1 MPARA
6 ASPEIPTSEQIA
18 TIVLNRRLA
27 QLEVNQ
33 ILLQLKNGKTCRRV
47 LRQVLKGSTY
57 NDAELVPTIL
67 WTMFGWTLKSGS
79 TEMVPACNPSIPY
92 IGTYRDMSI
101 RKLHAIL
108 KKRYKSHPSYKQ
120 LQRIFEGL
128 RKLEL
133 VKNHLVKTPVEK
145 GRWHTVSGFSIKVQ
159 NWSKVLARTQI
170 TPAVQVG
177 RKAAPKAS
185 VLDQS
190 VKDYHRVKLVRKAR
204 VAEVKI
210 EAKPLIF
217 EASPRTLPRSVLSDK
232 GGVGSSLPGEQ
243 VVFPSEVGAIP
254 LLEASLAQQQKE
266 LAAPAARIEQA
277 REDNATFREGP
288 TQYFSAL
295 PEDDQNDWTKQEP
308 WEYLLTQMLDTRT
321 KDGPGW
327 RTALYEDDGAL
338 TLKPRIPD
346 CVVVEPDQDSQLR
359 GAWSIDRPAFIHLS
373 PADLAVGDLV
383 KRLTGCPLRFKD
395 WQQLTRLAHLP
406 SGDSRRLTLDN
417 LILFVQAARGSCH
430 TSSWSLCDTKDAAAR
445 ELDVLTVVPELCAV
459 DLKPYTGVIDPDGSD
474 GDMLKTVL
482 PFLHADRV
490 KPKSLLSPDNAGKLL
505 FSWDTLWPSF
515 CKRLG
520 NKSWQSLAQL
530 PAFQGPNPYAAFEH
544 LAELERAVRFSRCVV
559 GLLSD
564 CYGVSNE
571 LTSLCHI
578 QNFPGGV
585 SALSQSTRATLHY
598 VMLRLYTK
606 APQIWLDLER
616 WMGPEVFAAAMPV
629 KDLARC
635 RSFATASLRS
645 RLEQLPPDYL
655 ALKPTQSF

>member
-1 MPARA
+1 MSARTA
-6 ASPEIPTSEQIA
+6 APSTSEQIA
-18 TIVLNRRLA
+18 TVVLNRRLA

-47 LRQVLKGSTY
+47 LRQTLKGSTY

-67 WTMFGWTLKSGS
+67 WTMFGWALKSGS
-79 TEMVPACNPSIPY
+79 TEMVPACNPSVPY

-101 RKLHAIL
+101 LKLHAIL

-120 LQRIFEGL
+120 LKRIFKGL
-128 RKLEL
+128 MKLQL
-133 VKNHLVKTPVEK
+133 VENHLVKTPAEK
-145 GRWHTVSGFSIKVQ
+145 GRWHTVSGFSIEVQ
-159 NWSKVLARTQI
+159 NWSKVLTRTQI

-190 VKDYHRVKLVRKAR
+190 VKAYHRVKAVRKAPG
-204 VAEVKI
+204 AAVKI

-217 EASPRTLPRSVLSDK
+217 EASPRALPGPVLSDK
-232 GGVGSSLPGEQ
+232 GGAGSSLPGEQ
-243 VVFPSEVGAIP
+243 VVLPSEVGAIP

-327 RTALYEDDGAL
+327 RTALYEDDG
-338 TLKPRIPD
+338 TVSLKPRIPD
-346 CVVVEPDQDSQLR
+346 CLLIKPDQNSQLQ
-359 GAWSIDRPAFIHLS
+359 GVLSVDHLTFIQLS
-373 PADLAVGDLV
+373 PADLALGDFV
-383 KRLTGCPLRFKD
+383 KRLTGCPLRLKD
-395 WQQLTRLAHLP
+395 WQQLVRLAHLP
-406 SGDSRRLTLDN
+406 LGDPRRLTLDN
-417 LILFVQAARGSCH
+417 LNLFVQAARGSCH
-430 TSSWSLCDTKDAAAR
+430 TSSWSLCDTKDTAAR
-445 ELDVLTVVPELCAV
+445 ELNVLTVVPELCAV
-459 DLKPYTGVIDPDGSD
+459 DLKAYTGVVDPDGSD

-505 FSWDTLWPSF
+505 FNWETLWPSF

-520 NKSWQSLAQL
+520 AKSRQLTTRLAG
-530 PAFQGPNPYAAFEH
+530 FSGPNPYAAPTD
-544 LAELERAVRFSRCVV
+544 LAALDRAVRFSRGVV
-559 GLLSD
+559 PVLGENLD
-564 CYGVSNE
+564 VSNE

-585 SALSQSTRATLHY
+585 SALSQSARSALHY

-616 WMGPEVFAAAMPV
+616 WMGAEVFAAAMPV
-629 KDLARC
+629 KDLDRC

-655 ALKPTQSF
+655 ALKPTQFFS